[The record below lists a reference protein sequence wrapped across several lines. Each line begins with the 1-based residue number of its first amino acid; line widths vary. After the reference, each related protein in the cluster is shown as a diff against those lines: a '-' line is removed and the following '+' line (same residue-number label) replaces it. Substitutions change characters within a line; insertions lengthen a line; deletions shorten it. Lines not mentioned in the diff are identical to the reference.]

1 MTIEIH
7 GIIIYFVNEIYVYEI
22 YVYEIVRKL
31 LEVNIFLGGLSV
43 KILNESIEVARLF
56 QEVMQLFKHS
66 MNKLLEETGM
76 SAPQG
81 MVLGLLS
88 KKKKMKITELSHQ
101 LCLSNSTVSGIID
114 RLEKQEMVVRERSI
128 HDKRVVYV
136 NIAPNFIGM
145 HEEFHKQFEKNIQ
158 TTMSRGSEDELH
170 KIHEGLET
178 LKKLLSNEQ
187 K

>member
-1 MTIEIH
+1 MKT
-7 GIIIYFVNEIYVYEI
+7 
-22 YVYEIVRKL
+22 
-31 LEVNIFLGGLSV
+31 
-43 KILNESIEVARLF
+43 LNESIEVARLF

-66 MNKLLEETGM
+66 MSKLLEETGM

-114 RLEKQEMVVRERSI
+114 RLEKQEMVVRERSEE
-128 HDKRVVYV
+128 DKRVVYV
-136 NIAPNFIGM
+136 SISPPFKDMHNI
-145 HEEFHKQFEKNIQ
+145 FHKQFEKNIQ
-158 TTMSRGSEDELH
+158 NTMSRGSVDELH
-170 KIHEGLET
+170 TIFEGLNT
-178 LKKLLSNEQ
+178 LKKLLSDQQ